1 MDIGEKYTIIIYM
14 GNQNDGKILLT
25 FLNNDLEVRGDFFPP
40 MQGGAPITPEYMR
53 TLFEANRIVHGLN
66 HEEINAAYKRCA
78 KDKEIVRDV
87 LIARGNPKADEVLE
101 YMQLNPLLNND
112 GKQEKA
118 NGAVEHRNRSP
129 FIIVRKDQAIAKQK
143 SRKPGKEG
151 KTVRGD
157 SIPFTVTRPEGVV
170 PGENTRM
177 EGRFLLACINGQMVI
192 EKRVVNVRD
201 SLVIKGS
208 VNYSTGNIVFPGN
221 VEIHGTVSDGF
232 KIYSGGSV
240 TIKQT
245 FDVTDAITKDDL
257 SVAGGI
263 IGRGQAM
270 VKVGGAL
277 KTKFIENCRV
287 ACRKGIS
294 VDLEII
300 NSSVFTLEG
309 IEMGEK
315 GRIVGGEIW
324 AVNGLR
330 AGGIG
335 RKTGKAARIHCGVDF
350 TLEQEKEKYNG
361 ILRILAAKLGRLRE
375 LMGDPG
381 ATGEKRVKMEAML
394 RKLEDDQKKAQT
406 RVSDLLGRLSTNWG
420 ATVEVSGEIVRGTL
434 IEICQTALFVAEPL
448 KKVRIKLDRENRR
461 LVTEN
466 L

>member
-1 MDIGEKYTIIIYM
+1 M
-14 GNQNDGKILLT
+14 GNQNDGKIILT

-40 MQGGAPITPEYMR
+40 MQGGAPIT
-53 TLFEANRIVHGLN
+53 ANYVKQLLEENHIIHGLN
-66 HEEINAAYKRCA
+66 HEEINSAYKRCA
-78 KDKEIVRDV
+78 KENEIVRDV
-87 LIARGNPKADEVLE
+87 LIAKGNPPVNEVLE
-101 YMQLNPLLNND
+101 YMQLNPLLSNEN
-112 GKQEKA
+112 KPEKA
-118 NGAVEHRNRSP
+118 DGSVEHRNRSP
-129 FIIVRKDQAIAKQK
+129 FIIVKQDQAIAKQK

-151 KTVRGD
+151 KNVRGETL
-157 SIPFTVTRPEGVV
+157 SYTVTRPEGVV

-177 EGRFLLACINGQMVI
+177 DGRFLLACINGQMVI
-192 EKRVVNVRD
+192 EKKVVNVRD

-208 VNYSTGNIVFPGN
+208 VNYSTGNIIFPGN

-257 SVAGGI
+257 NVGGGI

-277 KTKFIENCRV
+277 RTKFIENCRV

-300 NSSVFTLEG
+300 NSSVFTLES

-315 GRIVGGEIW
+315 GRIVGGEVW
-324 AVNGLR
+324 AVNGIR

-375 LMGDPG
+375 LMGDPD
-381 ATGEKRVKMEAML
+381 AVGEKRVKMEALL
-394 RKLEDDQKKAQT
+394 RKLEDDQKKAQA

-448 KKVRIKLDRENRR
+448 KKVRFKLDRENKR